1 MRGRVAG
8 CWWCWVSLAVLP
20 AATGCGGG
28 GGVGDGGDGG
38 PDAVDVPVDVLEDR
52 APGEDAAVPDD
63 TSVER
68 LVVLQLGDDVA
79 PAVAERLAE
88 LLRAAAD
95 DPVLVLGAAEAV
107 PPLATGSLVLA
118 VGDTALARLLVAGGE
133 LAALPPGS
141 LAVRTGRLGEAVLV
155 AARGTAEGREPAGH
169 PNLGVTYAAYAALQ
183 ELGFGFLHPLEPT
196 IPDQLLRPAPFVE
209 RVESPRWP
217 ERGLHLH
224 TMHPLELADL
234 VNGWGPGGPADADG
248 WRAMLPDWE
257 RLLEWAVAQ
266 RLDWLNWVLLEGG
279 EWLTFATSRERQG
292 RLALLVERAHAWG
305 LRVGIDASIALQQQH
320 AFRLIPEQGDEAY
333 ERVQLRD
340 RIGWLMELGLDFLAT
355 ESGTS
360 EFTNPGDER
369 MLEWMNL
376 FTAELADRH
385 GKPGFIK
392 IHCSTGQLAESYL
405 DPDTGGPLNFN
416 FLPHYA
422 DPRLGVMPHTVQHY
436 GLDDPA
442 PTYGNDDFGAMREFL
457 QEEAGARPVVW
468 HPESAYWVSFDI
480 DVPLFLPLYAER
492 RLHDLRLLAADEAAG
507 RMGRG
512 EHAGAAMQGQVVF
525 SSGWEWGYWLQDV
538 LAARGA
544 WDPGAATHDDE
555 TAFRTLL
562 ADVLRP
568 FGADAPAWV
577 DLLVDTTAAQQAL
590 LIEGRVGG
598 RAPPSVVRRNGQAY
612 LQGVETW
619 DDVADL
625 ATDLGLATLSPTQPD
640 RLGLV
645 EMRNPLHEPPDYER
659 EVEPLLAELE
669 TTFAE
674 LTGRFEALAA
684 RAPAAVEPLATE
696 LAEAMRITTLRAVQV
711 HGLYDGVAADLA
723 GRRAERDARWNAARA
738 ALDAALELS
747 ARREARYRVEPDR
760 IGAWRENPTAYEF
773 TYLWAARTLFYWWR
787 DEGKAVEQ
795 PLSPCYLNIINP
807 ADIALGEAGT
817 TDLVRVLRDV
827 GDRMP
832 WLGSLAECL
841 AETPAEPVLPPP
853 GLRP

>member
-1 MRGRVAG
+1 MTGIARIRCLAA
-8 CWWCWVSLAVLP
+8 WVVGF
-20 AATGCGGG
+20 AAACGGAAAP
-28 GGVGDGGDGG
+28 GDVVDGS
-38 PDAVDVPVDVLEDR
+38 PDEAESPADVAHDDASTAEDR
-52 APGEDAAVPDD
+52 FAEDAPAG
-63 TSVER
+63 R
-68 LVVLQLGDDVA
+68 RVVLQLGDDVA
-79 PAVAERLAE
+79 PAVAARLEE

-95 DPVLVLGAAEAV
+95 DPLLVLATDDPV
-107 PPLATGSLVLA
+107 PPLGPGSLVLA
-118 VGDTALARLLVAGGE
+118 VGNAALARLLVADGE
-133 LAALPPGS
+133 LSGLAAGS
-141 LAVRTGRLGEAVLV
+141 LALRTGRLGEAVLV
-155 AARGTAEGREPAGH
+155 AARGTAEGREPPGH

-183 ELGFGFLHPLEPT
+183 EFGFGFLHPLEPT
-196 IPDQLLRPAPFVE
+196 IPDDLLRPPPFAE
-209 RVESPRWP
+209 RIEQPRWP

-224 TMHPLELADL
+224 TMHPLELTDL

-248 WRAMLPDWE
+248 WRAMLSEWE

-279 EWLTFATSRERQG
+279 EWRTFATSRERRE
-292 RLALLVERAHAWG
+292 RLTMLVERAHAWG
-305 LRVGIDASIALQQQH
+305 LRVGVDASIALQQQH
-320 AFRLIPEQGDEAY
+320 AFRLIPEPGDEAY

-340 RIGWLMELGLDFLAT
+340 RIGWLMGMGLDFLAT

-369 MLEWMNL
+369 MLAWMDL
-376 FTAELADRH
+376 FAAELADGYGR
-385 GKPGFIK
+385 PGFIK
-392 IHCSTGQLAESYL
+392 IHCSTGQFAESYR
-405 DPDTGGPLNFN
+405 DPDTGEPLNFN

-457 QEEAGARPVVW
+457 QEQAGRRPVVW

-525 SSGWEWGYWLQDV
+525 SSGWEWGYWLPDV
-538 LAARGA
+538 VAARAA
-544 WDPGAATHDDE
+544 WDPGPATIDDDA
-555 TAFRTLL
+555 AFRALL

-568 FGADAPAWV
+568 FGAAAPEWV
-577 DLLVDTTAAQQAL
+577 DLLADTAAAQRAL

-598 RAPPSVVRRNGQAY
+598 RPPSGGVVRRNGQAY

-619 DDVADL
+619 DDVSDL
-625 ATDLGLATLSPTQPD
+625 AADLGLPGLSMTQPD

-645 EMRNPLHEPPDYER
+645 EMRNPLHAPPDYER
-659 EVEPLLAELE
+659 EVAPLLAEME

-674 LTGRFEALAA
+674 LTGRFETLAA

-696 LAEAMRITTLRAVQV
+696 LAEAMRITALRAVQV
-711 HGLYDGVAADLA
+711 HGLYDSVAADLA
-723 GRRAERDARWNAARA
+723 GRDGERAARLAAARA

-747 ARREARYRVEPDR
+747 ARRASRYRVEPDR
-760 IGAWRENPTAYEF
+760 IAAWRENPTAYEF
-773 TYLWAARTLFYWWR
+773 AYLWTARTLFYWWR

-795 PLSPCYLNIINP
+795 PISPCYLNIINP

-841 AETPAEPVLPPP
+841 AETPGEPVLPPP

>member
-1 MRGRVAG
+1 MCAVVRNR
-8 CWWCWVSLAVLP
+8 SLAACLVWL
-20 AATGCGGG
+20 ATACGGPG
-28 GGVGDGGDGG
+28 GSTDV
-38 PDAVDVPVDVLEDR
+38 ADVPPAEADGPADGVEDD
-52 APGEDAAVPDD
+52 APEADDASGEDAPAA
-63 TSVER
+63 R
-68 LVVLQLGDDVA
+68 RVVLQSGRDVA
-79 PAVAERLAE
+79 PVVAARLEE

-95 DPVLVLGAAEAV
+95 DPLLVLGPDEPA
-107 PPLATGSLVLA
+107 PPLGTGSLVLA
-118 VGDTALARLLVAGGE
+118 VGDAALARLLVAAGE

-141 LAVRTGRLGEAVLV
+141 LVVRTGRLGESLLV

-169 PNLGVTYAAYAALQ
+169 PSLGVTYAAYAALQ

-196 IPDQLLRPAPFVE
+196 LPDDLLHPAPFVE

-234 VNGWGPGGPADADG
+234 VNGWGPGGPADAEG
-248 WRAMLPDWE
+248 WRAMLPEWE
-257 RLLEWAVAQ
+257 LLLEWAVAN

-279 EWLTFATSRERQG
+279 EWLTFATSDERHA
-292 RLALLVERAHAWG
+292 RLATLVGRAHAWG
-305 LRVGIDASIALQQQH
+305 LRVGVDASIALQQQH
-320 AFRLIPEQGDEAY
+320 AFRLIPEQGDPAY
-333 ERVQLRD
+333 ELVQLRD
-340 RIGWLMELGLDFLAT
+340 RIGWLMDLGLDFLAT

-369 MLEWMNL
+369 MLAWMDH
-376 FTAELADRH
+376 FAAELAEAY

-392 IHCSTGQLAESYL
+392 IHCSTGQLAETYL

-457 QEEAGARPVVW
+457 QEEAGRRPVVW
-468 HPESAYWVSFDI
+468 HPETAYWVSFDV

-538 LAARGA
+538 VAARAA
-544 WDPGAATHDDE
+544 WSPGDPSVDDE
-555 TAFRTLL
+555 TAFRALL

-568 FGADAPAWV
+568 FGADAAEWV
-577 DLLVDTTAAQQAL
+577 DLVADTVAGQQAL
-590 LIEGRVGG
+590 LIEGRIGDT
-598 RAPPSVVRRNGQAY
+598 PPSGGVVRRNGQAY

-619 DDVADL
+619 DDVSDL
-625 ATDLGLATLSPTQPD
+625 AADLGLPGLSPTQPD

-659 EVEPLLAELE
+659 EVAPLLSALE

-674 LTGRFEALAA
+674 LSGRFETLAA
-684 RAPAAVEPLATE
+684 RAPAAIEPLATE

-711 HGLYDGVAADLA
+711 HGLYDSVAADLA
-723 GRRAERDARWNAARA
+723 GRDGERAARLAAARA

-760 IGAWRENPTAYEF
+760 IAAWRENPTAYEF
-773 TYLWAARTLFYWWR
+773 TYLWTARTLFYWWR
-787 DEGKAVEQ
+787 DEGKAVDQ
-795 PLSPCYLNIINP
+795 PLSPCYLNTINP

-827 GDRMP
+827 GERMP

-841 AETPAEPVLPPP
+841 AETPAEPTLPPP